1 MSDPIAELA
10 RLRAETDA
18 KLLRDA
24 QRQFAWPDLLLV
36 IPAAALAL
44 YFWPHRATSEAVILM
59 ALVMVIWRVSARL
72 DAAVTLIQR
81 NLPKAQRS

>member
-24 QRQFAWPDLLLV
+24 RRQFAWPEVLLTISASAV
-36 IPAAALAL
+36 AL
-44 YFWPHRATSEAVILM
+44 YLWPGRATSEAVV
-59 ALVMVIWRVSARL
+59 LVTLTMVIWRVSARL
-72 DAAVTLIQR
+72 DGAVTLLQR
-81 NLPKAQRS
+81 YLPKVERS